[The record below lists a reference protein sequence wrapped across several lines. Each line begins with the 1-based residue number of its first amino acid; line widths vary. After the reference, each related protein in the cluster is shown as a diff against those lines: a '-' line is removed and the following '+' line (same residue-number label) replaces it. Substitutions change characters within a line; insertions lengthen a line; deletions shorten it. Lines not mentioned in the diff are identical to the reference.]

1 MLMSSTYS
9 PKDLPKL
16 VVLVALYVLL
26 ARTMVLLFGSNDVV
40 GFLWLTSGVALAVV
54 LLDGYRA
61 LLAIFLGAFLG
72 FLVTGASPGFSLVV
86 ALRHV
91 AAIFLGAWALQREGR
106 FDPALRTLPDFLRIL
121 VLALGLGVI
130 TAVFMVVAGGLS
142 PSLGDAQSFNQ
153 RWAGHTLGIIVIMPL
168 VLVWRRLP
176 REWATPRAAAEA
188 ALILGLSFL
197 IGQIVFL
204 DWFQG
209 ALGHIA
215 RGHWLFLAI
224 TLAAVRLGPHGAVL
238 ILATAAIQ
246 AAIGAHLGK
255 GFFADDI
262 ATTQL
267 TNYFLYTLS
276 LSAVSMTLAI
286 HVRGLRQAQVEI
298 LATKS
303 QLQATLDAVPDLLF
317 EVGLNGRIYDY
328 HTLRTDLLAAPAE
341 AFIGKL
347 FSEVLPPDVAKVCLS
362 SVREA
367 SENNCSVG
375 KQYALDLPQ
384 GMRWFELSVASKPGA
399 AGLDQ
404 RFIVLSRDIT
414 RRKQVEVAL
423 MEHATQLQALSG
435 QVMEAQETERRRLA
449 IDLHDELGQALT
461 AIKINLQAQDRFS
474 GQTRAE
480 LNTETVGMVEDALRQ
495 VRRLALALRPP
506 MLDDLGLV
514 PALRWIAEH
523 TEAHDDLVVRVHA
536 NNLASRPAPKIE
548 TACFRIA
555 QESLTNIVRHAKA
568 HFVEIDLSQDVDA
581 LVLCVKDDGCGF
593 DVAAMRKRAL
603 AGGSMGML
611 GMQERA
617 ALIGGQLDIASAPG
631 QGSRVRLSCPLR
643 TQTAA
648 A

>member
-1 MLMSSTYS
+1 
-9 PKDLPKL
+9 
-16 VVLVALYVLL
+16 
-26 ARTMVLLFGSNDVV
+26 
-40 GFLWLTSGVALAVV
+40 
-54 LLDGYRA
+54 
-61 LLAIFLGAFLG
+61 
-72 FLVTGASPGFSLVV
+72 
-86 ALRHV
+86 
-91 AAIFLGAWALQREGR
+91 
-106 FDPALRTLPDFLRIL
+106 
-121 VLALGLGVI
+121 
-130 TAVFMVVAGGLS
+130 
-142 PSLGDAQSFNQ
+142 
-153 RWAGHTLGIIVIMPL
+153 
-168 VLVWRRLP
+168 
-176 REWATPRAAAEA
+176 
-188 ALILGLSFL
+188 
-197 IGQIVFL
+197 
-204 DWFQG
+204 
-209 ALGHIA
+209 
-215 RGHWLFLAI
+215 
-224 TLAAVRLGPHGAVL
+224 
-238 ILATAAIQ
+238 
-246 AAIGAHLGK
+246 
-255 GFFADDI
+255 
-262 ATTQL
+262 
-267 TNYFLYTLS
+267 
-276 LSAVSMTLAI
+276 
-286 HVRGLRQAQVEI
+286 
-298 LATKS
+298 
-303 QLQATLDAVPDLLF
+303 
-317 EVGLNGRIYDY
+317 
-328 HTLRTDLLAAPAE
+328 
-341 AFIGKL
+341 
-347 FSEVLPPDVAKVCLS
+347 
-362 SVREA
+362 
-367 SENNCSVG
+367 
-375 KQYALDLPQ
+375 
-384 GMRWFELSVASKPGA
+384 
-399 AGLDQ
+399 
-404 RFIVLSRDIT
+404 
-414 RRKQVEVAL
+414 
-423 MEHATQLQALSG
+423 LQALSG

-449 IDLHDELGQALT
+449 IVLHDELGQALT